1 MRWAKKWGEVES
13 GWAKQAKE
21 GGGCGEEKNH
31 LAFAPP
37 PSSLFFHTGSQL
49 NLFPL
54 HAFRNECLHC
64 KLKQILWDGITN
76 RPPKKK
82 EILQVSQM
90 SKTDENTKSLKEP
103 QRSSPNPERGH
114 CVVFFSQ
121 WLSTQVYKQ
130 VSVLVNLMLGVA
142 LQRTTTPSRGGG
154 GEYKYSQSIHATET
168 KLRPDGVLGSYADF
182 TVIPNSS
189 YLILWDKNT
198 TFLIDLQEQD
208 GNRVSYLTL
217 CSTHLNWK
225 KNWQLLLLT

>member
-13 GWAKQAKE
+13 GWAKQGKE
-21 GGGCGEEKNH
+21 GGGCEEEKNH

-76 RPPKKK
+76 RPPKKRNFTSFSNVGNWWK
-82 EILQVSQM
+82 YEEFERATAIQ
-90 SKTDENTKSLKEP
+90 SKPWTGKLRCVLLAVTLH
-103 QRSSPNPERGH
+103 SSVQTGI
-114 CVVFFSQ
+114 
-121 WLSTQVYKQ
+121 
-130 VSVLVNLMLGVA
+130 
-142 LQRTTTPSRGGG
+142 RTGEFNAGGSPAKDYHPIQGRG

-208 GNRVSYLTL
+208 GNKVILL
-217 CSTHLNWK
+217 CVLHT
-225 KNWQLLLLT
+225 